1 MGQRHGRVRF
11 CAVHTSD
18 TREFCFK
25 VKDRG
30 LIGITLIEVTEGAF
44 EQMKDLRFVMLDLGA
59 DFDQLDKIRRGLR
72 APMISS
78 NSYKCIGHHNSRK
91 VCQVDLPLFAIDYSA
106 SKNKFSYPG
115 KGLQGAL

>member
-18 TREFCFK
+18 AREFCFK

-59 DFDQLDKIRRGLR
+59 DLDQLDKIRRGLR

-78 NSYKCIGHHNSRK
+78 NSCKCLGYYNLAQGMQIR
-91 VCQVDLPLFAIDYSA
+91 FAAFRD
-106 SKNKFSYPG
+106 
-115 KGLQGAL
+115 